1 MKKDEKGQN
10 TDKEVTKISPETA
23 VQKKKRNEENLSQDE
38 AMAVKS
44 SDTEVDTLS
53 QSQRKNGDVVVQT
66 YEKKTEGSYIDQ
78 ARAEDSGVVATQS
91 EVKEPEAEVSH
102 TEIVLA
108 EEKSLVP
115 SKKEKKGGTNKK
127 KSTKTEDL
135 PKLLQK
141 KYSKRGLKRRILRR
155 LYIISDKKFMESQ
168 FEEIT
173 VGKRVKYM
181 IPADR
186 EFSKA
191 DFARLKHLAIEVKK
205 QKGRVKWIPLLI
217 TVASIFAVFF
227 VVSLFK
233 DSLIKSGI
241 QKGMEAAFGAKCDI
255 RYVHLDLL
263 DANFTLEGMEVA
275 NKKSTMTNLFEIGR
289 LTFDFDLLQLLKKKV
304 TIDEIAIADVRTG
317 TPRKTDGALPPK
329 PEKEKEPSKLEQQIS
344 AMTSESI
351 NAVVDNI
358 MGMFNQYN
366 PQLIIDNIS
375 QNLSSPDAVL
385 EIGNKLQEMIPR
397 WQNVPDQMATDLQ
410 NLINDTESAINFDWA
425 GIQQD
430 PRKITDALAVLD
442 SAMDK
447 AMVLKENT
455 ESTMYMLEADVNEVS
470 TWGTVVQDAVNSDIA
485 LVSSEVDKF
494 TSFKLP
500 DGQELFASNIDLFL
514 TTLLGEYYPKL
525 QEALGLAQKYS
536 QTKAERT
543 KTAIVKSV
551 KRYEGQTIDFSID
564 PHPTFLIKKLHGS
577 GADSNFSLA
586 IDITDI
592 SNNMDKWGKPAV
604 AVGRVLH
611 GKQSDTI
618 TGTVD
623 LRSYRKNDLFQLT
636 YSGAGYDIKL
646 GLPEAYAVP
655 GVPSMAGSS
664 VINAKI
670 GADDDGSFSLGG
682 SINISPIAFEVAP
695 FSPAYIYGLYTRTLD
710 KFDALRAGFEVDY
723 SAASGLSMDV
733 TTDLDEQFGRAITE
747 VFNEELEAIKKAI
760 KEQVDILLTEAA
772 KKVQPLFDEFE
783 RIKGEVEAQAAKI
796 EECVVKLQQ
805 AQIDAENK
813 LRGKLEEAEAAI
825 NKAVEDTVAAAE
837 EVKRKAE
844 EAAAKAAEEAQ
855 RKVEEAAAEAKRKAE
870 EAAAKAA
877 EEAKKKAEEAAK
889 DALKGLFGR

>member
-10 TDKEVTKISPETA
+10 IDKEVTKISPETA
-23 VQKKKRNEENLSQDE
+23 VQKKKRTERNISQDDS
-38 AMAVKS
+38 MAVKS

-53 QSQRKNGDVVVQT
+53 QSQQKSGGVVAQT
-66 YEKKTEGSYIDQ
+66 DAKKTEENCIDQ
-78 ARAEDSGVVATQS
+78 SKAEDSGVVATQS
-91 EVKEPEAEVSH
+91 EAKEPEAEVSH

-108 EEKSLVP
+108 EEKSPVDTGKR
-115 SKKEKKGGTNKK
+115 KKRGTNKK

-135 PKLLQK
+135 PKLLRK
-141 KYSKRGLKRRILRR
+141 KYSKRALNRRILRR
-155 LYIISDKKFMESQ
+155 LYIISDKKYVESQ
-168 FEEIT
+168 FEEVT
-173 VGKRVKYM
+173 VGKKVKYM
-181 IPADR
+181 IPAGR

-191 DFARLKHLAIEVKK
+191 DFTRLKRLAIEVKK
-205 QKGRVKWIPLLI
+205 QKGRVKWGPLLI

-233 DSLIKSGI
+233 DSLIKSGL

-289 LTFDFDLLQLLKKKV
+289 LTFDFDLMQLLKKKV

-329 PEKEKEPSKLEQQIS
+329 PVKEKEPSKLEQQIT
-344 AMTSESI
+344 AMTTESI

-358 MGMFNQYN
+358 MGMLNQYN

-385 EIGNKLQEMIPR
+385 EIGDKLQEMIPR

-430 PRKITDALAVLD
+430 PRKITDAIAVLD
-442 SAMDK
+442 SAIDK

-455 ESTMYMLEADVNEVS
+455 ESTVSMLETDVDEVS
-470 TWGTVVQDAVNSDIA
+470 SWGNLVKDAVNSDIA
-485 LVSSEVDKF
+485 LVFSEVDRI

-500 DGQELFASNIDLFL
+500 DGQQLFASNIDLFL

-536 QTKAERT
+536 QTKSERT
-543 KTAIVKSV
+543 KAAIVKSV

-646 GLPEAYAVP
+646 GLPESYRVP
-655 GVPSMAGSS
+655 GVPSMEGSS

-682 SINISPIAFEVAP
+682 SITISPIAFEVDP
-695 FSPAYIYGLYTRTLD
+695 FSPEYIHGLYTRTLN
-710 KFDALRAGFEVDY
+710 KFDALKAGFEVAY
-723 SAASGLSMDV
+723 SSASGLSMDV

-760 KEQVDILLTEAA
+760 KEQIDILLTEAA

-796 EECVVKLQQ
+796 EEYVAKLQQ
-805 AQIDAENK
+805 AQVDAENRLK
-813 LRGKLEEAEAAI
+813 GKIEEAEAAI
-825 NKAVEDTVAAAE
+825 NQAVEDTMAAAE
-837 EVKRKAE
+837 EAKRKAE
-844 EAAAKAAEEAQ
+844 EAAQRAAEEAQ
-855 RKVEEAAAEAKRKAE
+855 RKAEEAAAEAKRKAE